1 MEQLGDLITSGK
13 NGFQNLLEKIP
24 GIKGYKAKED
34 RRDTDKIVRETIA
47 KRFEEQWTRIS
58 AIQRDLIKKGD
69 LNSVSDLESA
79 AIKIRQF
86 TDRIKMASYGYAG
99 LLDAVKV
106 DEAALDQLYDYDL
119 YLFKLADSVSES
131 VDSVESAVASNSE
144 GLSVAITNL
153 TKVAQDSLTA
163 FNRRNEVITGTV
175 NS

>member
-119 YLFKLADSVSES
+119 YLFKLAESVSES
-131 VDSVESAVASNSE
+131 VHSVESAVASN
-144 GLSVAITNL
+144 
-153 TKVAQDSLTA
+153 
-163 FNRRNEVITGTV
+163 
-175 NS
+175 

>member
-1 MEQLGDLITSGK
+1 MENISDLVASGK
-13 NGFQNLLEKIP
+13 NKFQQLIEKIP

-34 RRDTDKIVRETIA
+34 RRDTDKIVRETIS
-47 KRFEEQWTRIS
+47 KRFDEQWSRIS
-58 AIQRDLIKKGD
+58 TIQRDLIKKGD
-69 LNSVSDLESA
+69 LGAVSDLESA

-86 TDRIKMASYGYAG
+86 ADRIKTASYGYAG

-119 YLFKLADSVSES
+119 YLFKLSDSVSAA
-131 VDSVESAVASNSE
+131 VDSVETAVAD
-144 GLSVAITNL
+144 GADAGQAISDL
-153 TKVAQDSLTA
+153 TKVAQDAVTA